1 MKIMQICFT
10 KMVNAAGGAEKV
22 LANMSNHFCKQYEV
36 VDVGCDENIGKP
48 FYKLND
54 NVKWINLGE
63 SCDIK
68 IPLHIKVA
76 NELVKIARKVGLKL
90 EYPRETYVRNKIM
103 PNLKMLLE
111 VEKPDVIVVYEERAL
126 VAIAE
131 AGYDLSKVV
140 NMFHMNSELL
150 LQSFSDKQ
158 KDILKKVRINQVLL
172 ESDKSNMITHGYKN
186 VICIPNIVPQ
196 YEGVSNVGD
205 SKVIVCV
212 GRLNKK
218 HKRQHLLIEAFSKI
232 SSRYPDWKVHFYGD
246 DAVPANYKQ
255 ELVELIHKY
264 HLEDI
269 CILKGKTDNIPKVLH
284 QAAIFAFPSA
294 YEGFPLALT
303 EAMSMGVPVVGF
315 KGCAAVNE
323 IIVNGSNGILA
334 NANVDAFALALE
346 ELICDESKR
355 CKYGLQAKEDMK
367 NYSAEKI
374 YGMWNDLFLSIE

>member
-1 MKIMQICFT
+1 MKIMQLCFT

-22 LANMSNHFCKQYEV
+22 FVNMSNYFSADHDV

-172 ESDKSNMITHGYKN
+172 ESDKSNMIEHGIKN
-186 VICIPNIVPQ
+186 TICIPNIVPQ
-196 YEGVSNVGD
+196 YEDVSNVSG
-205 SKVIVCV
+205 SKVIVSV

-218 HKRQHLLIEAFSKI
+218 HKRQHLLVEAFSKI
-232 SSRYPDWKVHFYGD
+232 SSKYPEWEVHFYGD
-246 DAVPANYKQ
+246 DAVPANYKK
-255 ELVELIHKY
+255 ELINLIQKY
-264 HLEDI
+264 HLEDR
-269 CILKGKTDNIPKVLH
+269 CILKGKTDNIPKIL
-284 QAAIFAFPSA
+284 QQSAIFAFPSA
-294 YEGFPLALT
+294 YEGFGLALT
-303 EAMSMGVPVVGF
+303 EGMSMGLPAVGF

-334 NANVDAFALALE
+334 DDNVDSLALAIE
-346 ELICDESKR
+346 ELICDEDKR
-355 CKYGLQAKEDMK
+355 CKYGLQAKEDME

-374 YGMWNDLFLSIE
+374 YGKWNELFLSME